1 MQLMRYT
8 HPEDFFNAAR
18 DFLAAREAEHNL
30 MIGLTSTLM
39 IDPLRYGEQP
49 YFAVVTVDNAIVAA
63 ALRTPPHN
71 LILSWMADPAPM
83 DLILEDVHQTF
94 GTLVPG
100 VIALSTVAKAAAIRW
115 QNLTG
120 YDYRLLLAERI
131 YQLEQVI
138 PAANIPGQMRLIQ
151 PADRALVAQW
161 LVDFGM
167 EALPEEVPSLADAER
182 NVDLALAGQQR
193 RFFVWEDD
201 GALVSL
207 GGCGGETI
215 HGIRIGPVYTPPDKR
230 GKGYA
235 SALVAGMSQLL
246 LDEGRKYCFLFTDLA
261 NPTSNRIYQNIGYEP
276 VADVDVYAFKAP
288 APGAPV

>member
-1 MQLMRYT
+1 MKLLRFT
-8 HPEDFFNAAR
+8 DPNDFLQTAR
-18 DFLAAREAEHNL
+18 DFLAAREAENNL
-30 MIGLTSTLM
+30 MLGLSSTLL
-39 IDPLRYGEQP
+39 IDRFRYGEQP
-49 YFAVVTVDNAIVAA
+49 YFAVVTLGDRVVAA

-71 LILSWMADPAPM
+71 LILSWMADTAAM
-83 DLILEDVHQTF
+83 DLILEDVHQTY

-138 PAANIPGQMRLIQ
+138 PAAPVPGQMRLIRQ
-151 PADRALVAQW
+151 ADRALVAQW
-161 LVDFGM
+161 LVDFGV
-167 EALPEEVPSLADAER
+167 EALPEEVHSLADAER
-182 NVDLALAGQQR
+182 SVDLALAGQQR
-193 RFFVWEDD
+193 RFFVWDD
-201 GALVSL
+201 NGVVSL
-207 GGCGGETI
+207 AGCGGETI
-215 HGIRIGPVYTPPDKR
+215 QGIRIGPVYTPRDKR

-235 SALVAGMSQLL
+235 SALVAEMSQLM

-261 NPTSNRIYQNIGYEP
+261 NPTSNRIYQNIGYDP

-288 APGAPV
+288 ADGA